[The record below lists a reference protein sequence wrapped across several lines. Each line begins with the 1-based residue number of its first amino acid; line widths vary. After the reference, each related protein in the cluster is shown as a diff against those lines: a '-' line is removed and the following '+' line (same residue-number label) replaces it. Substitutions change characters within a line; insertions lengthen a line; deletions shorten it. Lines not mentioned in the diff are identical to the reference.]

1 MLLETL
7 SVARDFGRI
16 HEISSILI
24 RYGFGDMVRR
34 LGVATIVERA
44 GHALQWKEIE
54 DLATLEPPVRVR
66 RALEEMGPTFVK
78 LGQILATRSD
88 LFSPEWLKEFKKL
101 QDQVKTVPYEDLIAQ
116 IEEDLGAKPEEIFA
130 EFSYQPLAAA
140 SISQVY
146 KARLHDGRAVIV
158 KVRRPGIRSVVEA
171 DLRLLAQLA
180 DIAEQEIKALQ
191 RYRPKEIAHQFTLSM
206 RRELDLAA
214 ECRNAERMM
223 ANFKGDTQI
232 VFPKVYWQ
240 WTSER
245 INVQEFIDGIAGNDI
260 EALEQSGL
268 DRKLLA
274 KRGVEA
280 VLKMIL
286 QDGFFHADPHPG
298 NCFYLA
304 DNRLAFIDFGMVGRL
319 SEERRDQVLNLLR
332 GLIDKDSSRVVKVLL
347 LWSTNAHPDN
357 KEGFTFDIDEF
368 IDQYHD
374 IPLKE
379 LNIADLLNRL
389 TTLLRDHQLNLP
401 PDLTLL
407 LKAFITLDGF
417 GRQLDPDFNLVQ
429 EATPQLKRIF
439 LERYSPSELFR
450 RGKGNLFSLAELLS
464 DLPRDLHQL
473 IESLRHGSIGVKID
487 LNKPV
492 WLSKE
497 LDRSINRLSVSL
509 VTSALIVGSSI
520 VTTVQGGASSL
531 FGLMGF
537 VGAFAGGVWLLFS
550 IWRSG

>member
-1 MLLETL
+1 ML
-7 SVARDFGRI
+7 I
-16 HEISSILI
+16 
-24 RYGFGDMVRR
+24 
-34 LGVATIVERA
+34 
-44 GHALQWKEIE
+44 
-54 DLATLEPPVRVR
+54 P
-66 RALEEMGPTFVK
+66 
-78 LGQILATRSD
+78 
-88 LFSPEWLKEFKKL
+88 
-101 QDQVKTVPYEDLIAQ
+101 
-116 IEEDLGAKPEEIFA
+116 
-130 EFSYQPLAAA
+130 
-140 SISQVY
+140 
-146 KARLHDGRAVIV
+146 
-158 KVRRPGIRSVVEA
+158 
-171 DLRLLAQLA
+171 
-180 DIAEQEIKALQ
+180 
-191 RYRPKEIAHQFTLSM
+191 
-206 RRELDLAA
+206 
-214 ECRNAERMM
+214 
-223 ANFKGDTQI
+223 
-232 VFPKVYWQ
+232 
-240 WTSER
+240 
-245 INVQEFIDGIAGNDI
+245 
-260 EALEQSGL
+260 
-268 DRKLLA
+268 

-280 VLKMIL
+280 VFKMIL
-286 QDGFFHADPHPG
+286 EDGFFHADPHPG
-298 NCFYLA
+298 NCFYLS

-347 LWSTNAHPDN
+347 LWSSHAHLEN
-357 KEGFTFDIDEF
+357 REGFTLDIDEF

-473 IESLRHGSIGVKID
+473 IESLRHGSIGVEID

-520 VTTVQGGASSL
+520 VSTVQGGTSSV

-537 VGAFAGGVWLLFS
+537 IGAFVGGVWLLFS